1 MTREVIDFGLLIVD
15 GDNLLHRVLG
25 GRTDGGLAWL
35 IPRLRAALP
44 AGARSVVMLDGGAGM
59 GQPMRQRAAPGVE
72 VHHSGK
78 LDGDTAI
85 LGLLGQRPFFERA
98 RTVVVTDDRALA
110 DRVRHS
116 GGISRRL
123 DWFLER
129 LDGPASISGHGSSAR
144 RGSIG
149 GGRAP
154 AGPTQPDQALGSGR
168 PAWRPGRGATRK
180 IGNPRRRSTR
190 MR

>member
-1 MTREVIDFGLLIVD
+1 MNRKHIDFGLLIID

-44 AGARSVVMLDGGAGM
+44 TGALSIVMLDGGAGM
-59 GQPMRQRAAPGVE
+59 GQPMRHRAAPGVE
-72 VHHSGK
+72 VHHSGN

-85 LGLLGQRPFFERA
+85 LRLLSERPFFERA

-116 GGISRRL
+116 GGITRRL
-123 DWFLER
+123 DWFMERLER
-129 LDGPASISGHGSSAR
+129 PTSISRDGSSTR

-149 GGRAP
+149 GGRP
-154 AGPTQPDQALGSGR
+154 PPGPSPDQAPGCGR

-180 IGNPRRRSTR
+180 PGNPRRRSTR

>member
-1 MTREVIDFGLLIVD
+1 MNRARVDFGLLIVD

-35 IPRLRAALP
+35 IPRLRGALP
-44 AGARSVVMLDGGAGM
+44 AGARSIVMLDGGADL
-59 GQPMRQRAAPGVE
+59 GQPMRHRAAPGVE

-110 DRVRHS
+110 DRVRRS
-116 GGISRRL
+116 GGLTRRL
-123 DWFLER
+123 DWFTDRLER
-129 LDGPASISGHGSSAR
+129 PVSAGPPGSSAKC
-144 RGSIG
+144 GSIG
-149 GGRAP
+149 GGRPSIARAERRR
-154 AGPTQPDQALGSGR
+154 AGDDER

-180 IGNPRRRSTR
+180 RGNPRRGSTR